1 MDSGLLRLRLSLSW
15 LASAARAL
23 RTLGHSAG
31 AAREMQQPAEVACE
45 VAGRGRQ
52 ARIGPEPHSGLGWLR
67 SGHVAL
73 PHFLRTRLAKERA
86 GLTHRSTSL

>member
-31 AAREMQQPAEVACE
+31 AAREMQQPAEAACE
-45 VAGRGRQ
+45 VAGHGS
-52 ARIGPEPHSGLGWLR
+52 EPHLGLGWLR
-67 SGHVAL
+67 SGHVTL